1 MGFLDNLISKST
13 KKMIS
18 DIAKSAVNAVSEEWN
33 KATDNEAL
41 RPANAARSTSEDAV
55 PAGYEA
61 LADAMAMDKVKAVM
75 QREFPQYE
83 VREDVSPTT
92 LGGTGR
98 FLPYSLGIYENN
110 VPKLFIMQ
118 VYNNTCASRYYR
130 WSKEEAAK
138 AGVPLINFEAQ
149 YPNRIEYI
157 INRLHQY
164 L

>member
-18 DIAKSAVNAVSEEWN
+18 DLAKSAVDAVSEEWN
-33 KATDNEAL
+33 KATGSETS
-41 RPANAARSTSEDAV
+41 RPVYAASGTSNDTM

-61 LADAMAMDKVKAVM
+61 FADAMVIDKIKAVM

-110 VPKLFIMQ
+110 VPKLFIMEI
-118 VYNNTCASRYYR
+118 YNNTCASRYYR
-130 WSKEEAAK
+130 WSKEMAAK
-138 AGVPLINFEAQ
+138 AGIPLINFVAH